1 MRPSTTPNW
10 IFTLPGKGP
19 VELDTLGD
27 RVAFLHMPKTGGS
40 TLRGAIETGQAQGR
54 FAEPALV
61 LGHAARLQQAF
72 HQLPGLRVVCTIRD
86 PIARFVSGFYSRLR
100 SGRPKFQL
108 PWDAG
113 EAAAFHWFAEAEEL
127 ALAFESPDE
136 RLKSAAWFAKS
147 AIRHLRWDY
156 PHYYLSADFVRRNA
170 ARFAFVGE
178 IGDLSTNLPR
188 MLAHLGQREASELPL
203 HDTHRHAAPANA
215 RAGLSPQAEEILR
228 RVLAA
233 DYEIYSALQE
243 LSRQHAG

>member
-1 MRPSTTPNW
+1 MRPGEAPNW
-10 IFTLPGKGP
+10 IFTLPGKGA
-19 VELDTLGD
+19 VDLAALGN

-40 TLRGAIETGQAQGR
+40 TLRGAIEAGQAQGR
-54 FAEPALV
+54 FATPVPV

-72 HQLPGLRVVCTIRD
+72 HHLPELRVVCTIRD
-86 PIARFVSGFYSRLR
+86 PIARFVSAFQSRLR
-100 SGRPKFQL
+100 SGRPKFHH

-113 EAAAFHWFAEAEEL
+113 EAAAFHWFAEAEDL
-127 ALAFESPDE
+127 ARAFESPDE

-178 IGDLSTNLPR
+178 IADLSTNLPR
-188 MLAHLGQREASELPL
+188 MLAHLGLREAGELPL
-203 HDTHRHAAPANA
+203 ADTHRHAAPAA
-215 RAGLSPQAEEILR
+215 MRADLSPEAQAILR

-233 DYEIYSALQE
+233 DYEIYAALQE
-243 LSRQHAG
+243 ISRRPAG